1 MVRGEDLARSMGV
14 DPDDENDGARFL
26 GAVQRLEEEEA
37 YLRPDRF
44 VEETHLFT
52 LPTKFVRI
60 PSSPTDDRLPCTI
73 RAILSPRVVSAGPE
87 GG

>member
-1 MVRGEDLARSMGV
+1 MPVRQIQQRERAS
-14 DPDDENDGARFL
+14 GAL
-26 GAVQRLEEEEA
+26 VVPLEEMQDPGSDVG

-52 LPTKFVRI
+52 FPTKFVRI
-60 PSSPTDDRLPCTI
+60 PSSLTDDRLACTI
-73 RAILSPRVVSAGPE
+73 RAILSPRVLSAGPE